1 MDLLEV
7 RKYALTLPEVEESMP
22 FGDDVLAF
30 KVAGKIFLLLWLGGS
45 PERIALKCDPDRA
58 IELRDRHP
66 EIVPAWHLNKRH
78 WNDIYLNGDLPSAQI
93 RHEVLHAW
101 EMTVR
106 SNVSPKALR
115 IRLLSQLPSKDRSE
129 TTTSAE

>member
-7 RKYALTLPEVEESMP
+7 REYALTLPEVEESIP
-22 FGDDVLAF
+22 FGDDVLVF

-66 EIVPAWHLNKRH
+66 EITPAWHLNKRH
-78 WNDIYLNGDLPSAQI
+78 WNDIYLDGDLPSAQI

-106 SNVSPKALR
+106 SNVTPKALR
-115 IRLLSQLPSKDRSE
+115 KRLLTRLRTEGWSDPKE
-129 TTTSAE
+129 